1 LAGRDVS
8 AAETS
13 LQRCGHIPVA
23 PLSQSTPNDPRTHQ
37 HSVWGSVIMKN
48 LSVAARLLC
57 GAAFAALILSAACA
71 QAVTAAPPAA
81 DQTAAGTGPDA
92 NSDIVVTGA
101 TTRSVSQVSGVE
113 IQKVLPGIS
122 PLKALQTL
130 PGVTFLTA
138 DPWGNN
144 EQNISLFIHGFNQ
157 QQLGYTLDGV
167 PLGDQ
172 QYGNYNGL
180 SPQRAVISENVGR
193 ITLATGAGD
202 LGTPS
207 TSNLGGTIDVFSD
220 DPKNDLGVT
229 AQQVFGSYSTSRTYG
244 RIDTGDLGDGT
255 RLYVSGVR
263 QKARAWDFNAKQGG
277 YQANAKLV
285 REDSHGKLTAYFAYS
300 DKTEPNEDA
309 TSIVVRPATGTT
321 AAIDNRGVAPYVRP
335 FLYPDAKGA
344 VAYYASPEY
353 AAVNAAPGANYRN
366 YYSDAQRTDYLGYVK
381 YDWNAAPGLVW
392 SNQAYFHHDDGVGV
406 VAGPITA
413 AGLPLLFSY
422 YYPGAAGSSP
432 TSAANLARL
441 SNIFGGSGIATR
453 TTEYRIDRVG
463 AISTLRAEIGDHQIE
478 IGGWYEHQSSSAYRR
493 WYAFDIDNPS
503 TPYDRPLDLAQPL
516 ITQYHSEI
524 RVDEIQ
530 THVQDA
536 WKIIPSLT
544 LQAGFK
550 STFQKARQT
559 IPVQPIP
566 GSFTGSRELPTG
578 KIDTNRVFLP
588 QVGGLW
594 EATDHEQVFV
604 NAQKNIRQFQT
615 SAAAGLSPFALGS
628 QTLFEFFKANTKPET
643 SWTYEGGV
651 RTQRSFDLGPI
662 TGFQGQVSVYHVDF
676 SNRLLS
682 ISPNATI
689 TAIVSGATILQNVGS
704 VKTDGVDVAGTLR
717 FGSAFSLYNA
727 LSYNNSRFSDD
738 YLNGTTTVPT
748 KGRKVPGSPDWLN
761 KTVATLSVAPFDVQ
775 LIGDYLG
782 KRYATFTNDLSVKGY
797 FTMSGRIGFDVPLS
811 QGFVAKK
818 LTLSLN
824 VTNITDKKA
833 ESTLSVGAASGTY
846 NFLPL
851 APRQWFGTISAGF

>member
-1 LAGRDVS
+1 MKNVS
-8 AAETS
+8 ATM
-13 LQRCGHIPVA
+13 
-23 PLSQSTPNDPRTHQ
+23 LS
-37 HSVWGSVIMKN
+37 
-48 LSVAARLLC
+48 LLC
-57 GAAFAALILSAACA
+57 GV
-71 QAVTAAPPAA
+71 AVTALIPCAPAA
-81 DQTAAGTGPDA
+81 AQTAMASAVLADAPQAEVGATGDA
-92 NSDIVVTGA
+92 KGDIVVTA
-101 TTRSVSQVSGVE
+101 TTTRSVSQVSAVE

-172 QYGNYNGL
+172 TYGNFNGL
-180 SPQRAVISENVGR
+180 SPQRAIISENVGR

-207 TSNLGGTIDVFSD
+207 TSNLGGTIDAFSS
-220 DPKNDLGVT
+220 DPKQDLGAT
-229 AQQVFGSYSTSRTYG
+229 IQQVVGSYSTSRTYA
-244 RIDTGDLGDGT
+244 RIDSGDLGDGT

-263 QKARAWDFNAKQGG
+263 QRARAWDFNGRQGG
-277 YQANAKLV
+277 YQANAKV
-285 REDSHGKLTAYFAYS
+285 VHDDSNGTLTAYFAYS

-335 FLYPDAKGA
+335 FLYPDATNA
-344 VAYYASPEY
+344 IAYYKSAEY

-381 YDWNAAPGLVW
+381 YDWKIAPGLTW
-392 SNQAYFHHDDGVGV
+392 SNQGYFHHNDGVGV
-406 VAGPITA
+406 VAGPVTA
-413 AGLPLLFSY
+413 AGLPTLFSFY
-422 YYPGAAGSSP
+422 FPGAPGSSP
-432 TSAANLARL
+432 TSAPNLARL
-441 SNIFGGSGIATR
+441 STIFGGSGIATR

-463 AISTLRAEIGDHQIE
+463 AISTLRADIGDHQIE
-478 IGGWYEHQSSSAYRR
+478 IGGWYEHQSSSAKRR
-493 WYAFDIDNPS
+493 WYAFDANNPS

-530 THVQDA
+530 THIQDA
-536 WKIIPSLT
+536 WKIVPTLT

-550 STFQKARQT
+550 STFQKASQT
-559 IPVQPIP
+559 VPVQPIP

-578 KIDTNRVFLP
+578 KIDTSRVFLP
-588 QVGGLW
+588 QAGALW
-594 EATDHEQVFV
+594 EASEHEQVFV

-615 SAAAGLSPFALGS
+615 SAAAGQSPFALGS

-643 SWTYEGGV
+643 SWTYEGGI
-651 RTQRSFDLGPI
+651 RTQRSLDFGPL
-662 TGFQGQVSVYHVDF
+662 TGFQGQISVYHVDF

-704 VKTDGVDVAGTLR
+704 VKTDGIDVAGTLR

-727 LSYNNSRFSDD
+727 LSYNNSRFGDN
-738 YLNGTTTVPT
+738 YLNGTTTVLT
-748 KGRKVPGSPDWLN
+748 KGRKVPGAPAWLN

-782 KRYATFTNDLSVKGY
+782 RRYATFTNDLSVGGY
-797 FTMSGRIGFDVPLS
+797 FTLSGRIGVDVPLS

-818 LTLSLN
+818 MTLSLN
-824 VTNITDKKA
+824 VTNITNKRA

-846 NFLPL
+846 NFFPL
-851 APRQWFGTISAGF
+851 APRQVFGTVSIGF

>member
-1 LAGRDVS
+1 MLSKS
-8 AAETS
+8 A
-13 LQRCGHIPVA
+13 IA
-23 PLSQSTPNDPRTHQ
+23 P
-37 HSVWGSVIMKN
+37 
-48 LSVAARLLC
+48 LLC
-57 GAAFAALILSAACA
+57 GV
-71 QAVTAAPPAA
+71 AVTALFISSATAQTTNPQPEQAQAA
-81 DQTAAGTGPDA
+81 SDA
-92 NSDIVVTGA
+92 EIVVTGK
-101 TTRSVSQVSGVE
+101 TTRSVSQVSAVE
-113 IQKVLPGIS
+113 IQKVLPGVS

-130 PGVTFLTA
+130 PGITFLTA

-157 QQLGYTLDGV
+157 QQLGYTLDGI

-172 QYGNYNGL
+172 SYGNFNGL

-220 DPKNDLGVT
+220 DPKRDLGVSV
-229 AQQVFGSYSTSRTYG
+229 QQTVGSYSALRTYG

-263 QKARAWDFNAKQGG
+263 QKARAWDFDAKQGG

-285 REDSHGKLTAYFAYS
+285 REDSNGKLTAYFAYS

-321 AAIDNRGVAPYVRP
+321 AAVDNRGVAPYVRP
-335 FLYPDAKGA
+335 FIYPNAA
-344 VAYYASPEY
+344 AATAYYNSPEY
-353 AAVNAAPGANYRN
+353 AAINAAPGANYRN
-366 YYSDAQRTDYLGYVK
+366 YYSDAQRTDYLGYAK
-381 YDWNAAPGLVW
+381 YDWNVAPGLTW
-392 SNQAYFHHDDGVGV
+392 SNQAYFHHNDGVGV

-422 YYPGAAGSSP
+422 YYPGTAGSSP
-432 TSAANLARL
+432 TSAANLTRL
-441 SNIFGGSGIATR
+441 TRIFGGSGIATR

-463 AISTLRAEIGDHQIE
+463 GISTLRAEIGDHTIE
-478 IGGWYEHQSSSAYRR
+478 IGGWYEHQSSSAKRR
-493 WYAFDIDNPS
+493 WYAFDVANPS

-536 WKIIPSLT
+536 WKVIPTLT

-559 IPVQPIP
+559 VPVQPIP

-578 KIDTNRVFLP
+578 KLDTSRIFLP
-588 QVGGLW
+588 QAGALW
-594 EATDHEQVFV
+594 EATDNEQIFV

-615 SAAAGLSPFALGS
+615 SAAAGQSPFALGS
-628 QTLFEFFKANTKPET
+628 QSLFEFFKDNTKPET
-643 SWTYEGGV
+643 SWTYEAGL
-651 RTQRSFDLGPI
+651 RTHHALDLGPL
-662 TGFQGQVSVYHVDF
+662 TAFEGQISYYHVDF
-676 SNRLLS
+676 SNRLLA
-682 ISPNATI
+682 ISPTQTI
-689 TAIVSGATILQNVGS
+689 TAIASGATILQNVGS

-717 FGSAFSLYNA
+717 FGQTFSLYNA
-727 LSYNNSRFSDD
+727 LSYNNSRFGDN
-738 YLNGTTTVPT
+738 YLSGTTTILT
-748 KGRKVPGSPDWLN
+748 KDKKVPGSPDWLN

-782 KRYATFTNDLSVKGY
+782 KRYATFTNDLAVKGY
-797 FTMSGRIGFDVPLS
+797 FTMSGRIAVDVPLS
-811 QGFVAKK
+811 QGFAVRK

-833 ESTLSVGAASGTY
+833 ESTLAVGQASGTY
-846 NFLPL
+846 NFFPL
-851 APRQWFGTISAGF
+851 APRQWFGTVSVGF

>member
-1 LAGRDVS
+1 MLSKS
-8 AAETS
+8 A
-13 LQRCGHIPVA
+13 IA
-23 PLSQSTPNDPRTHQ
+23 P
-37 HSVWGSVIMKN
+37 
-48 LSVAARLLC
+48 LLC
-57 GAAFAALILSAACA
+57 GV
-71 QAVTAAPPAA
+71 AVTALFISSAA
-81 DQTAAGTGPDA
+81 AQTTDPQPGQGQTGSDA
-92 NSDIVVTGA
+92 EIVVTGK
-101 TTRSVSQVSGVE
+101 TTRSVSQVSAVE
-113 IQKVLPGIS
+113 IQKVLPGVS

-157 QQLGYTLDGV
+157 QQLGYTLDGI

-172 QYGNYNGL
+172 TYGNFNGL

-220 DPKNDLGVT
+220 DPKRDLGVSV
-229 AQQVFGSYSTSRTYG
+229 QQTVGSYSALRTYG

-263 QKARAWDFNAKQGG
+263 QKARAWDFDAKQGG

-285 REDSHGKLTAYFAYS
+285 REDSNGKLTAYFAYS

-309 TSIVVRPATGTT
+309 TSIVVRPATATT
-321 AAIDNRGVAPYVRP
+321 AAVDNRGVAPYVRP
-335 FLYPDAKGA
+335 FIYPNAA
-344 VAYYASPEY
+344 AATAYYNSPEY
-353 AAVNAAPGANYRN
+353 AAINAAPGANYRN
-366 YYSDAQRTDYLGYVK
+366 YYSDAQRTDYLGYAK
-381 YDWNAAPGLVW
+381 YDWNVAPGLTW
-392 SNQAYFHHDDGVGV
+392 SNQAYFHHNDGVGV

-422 YYPGAAGSSP
+422 YYSGAAGSSP
-432 TSAANLARL
+432 TSAANLTRL
-441 SNIFGGSGIATR
+441 TRIFGGSGIATR

-463 AISTLRAEIGDHQIE
+463 GISTLRAEIGDHTIE
-478 IGGWYEHQSSSAYRR
+478 IGGWYEHQSSSAKRR
-493 WYAFDIDNPS
+493 WYAFDVANPS

-536 WKIIPSLT
+536 WKVIPTLT

-559 IPVQPIP
+559 VPVQPIP

-578 KIDTNRVFLP
+578 KLDTSRIFLP
-588 QVGGLW
+588 QAGALW
-594 EATDHEQVFV
+594 EATDNEQIFV

-615 SAAAGLSPFALGS
+615 SAAAGQSPFALGS
-628 QTLFEFFKANTKPET
+628 QSLFEFFKDDTKPET
-643 SWTYEGGV
+643 SWTYEAGL
-651 RTQRSFDLGPI
+651 RTHHALDLGPI
-662 TGFQGQVSVYHVDF
+662 TAFEGQISYYHVDF
-676 SNRLLS
+676 SNRLLA
-682 ISPNATI
+682 ISPTQTI
-689 TAIVSGATILQNVGS
+689 TAIASGATILQNVGS

-717 FGSAFSLYNA
+717 FGQTFSLYNA
-727 LSYNNSRFSDD
+727 LSYNNSRFGDN
-738 YLNGTTTVPT
+738 YLSGTTTILT
-748 KGRKVPGSPDWLN
+748 KDKKVPGSPDWLN

-782 KRYATFTNDLSVKGY
+782 KRYATFTNDLAVKSY
-797 FTMSGRIGFDVPLS
+797 FTMSGRIAVDVPLS
-811 QGFVAKK
+811 QGFAVRK

-833 ESTLSVGAASGTY
+833 ESTLAVGQASGTY
-846 NFLPL
+846 NFFPL
-851 APRQWFGTISAGF
+851 APRQWFGTVSVGF